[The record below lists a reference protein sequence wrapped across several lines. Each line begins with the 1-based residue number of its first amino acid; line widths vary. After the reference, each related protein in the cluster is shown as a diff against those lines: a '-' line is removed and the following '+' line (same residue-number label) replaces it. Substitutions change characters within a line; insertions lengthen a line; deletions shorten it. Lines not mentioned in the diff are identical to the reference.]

1 MSAREFF
8 NNNPAVVTGG
18 AVLVL
23 VICLTLISCQL
34 FGLGG
39 GGASDQKVVYYDL
52 STDKLMLLNATDRPA
67 SPLED
72 NANAFRAMIHAC
84 GECGK
89 IKDGMS
95 QQELEDAGMFVA
107 YLMEIPTR
115 EDMQMG
121 PGGMMGIQYL
131 TLETREWYPEQ
142 SQEGQAIMV
151 NAFTCPDGSRA
162 VICQP

>member
-39 GGASDQKVVYYDL
+39 NSASGDKVVYYDL
-52 STDKLMLLNATDRPA
+52 STDKIMLLKAVDRPA
-67 SPLED
+67 SPLAD
-72 NANAFRAMIHAC
+72 NATAFRATIHAC

-89 IKDGMS
+89 IKDGMT
-95 QQELEDAGMFVA
+95 QQEIEDAGMFVA

-131 TLETREWYPEQ
+131 SLENREWYPEQ
-142 SQEGQAIMV
+142 TPEGQQVMV
-151 NAFTCPDGSRA
+151 NAFNCPDGSRA
-162 VICQP
+162 VICKP